1 MGKLIDFN
9 NTKKIDNRNDIDDK
23 AKEFLDFVANEFE
36 DDIFSTVFALGFSNA
51 IRFIFEDDL
60 ENVKN
65 EVSKDIKD
73 LYKIIEDFVSESE
86 NI

>member
-23 AKEFLDFVANEFE
+23 AKEFLDFVANEF
-36 DDIFSTVFALGFSNA
+36 ALGFSNA

-73 LYKIIEDFVSESE
+73 LYKVIEDFVSESE

>member
-1 MGKLIDFN
+1 MIY
-9 NTKKIDNRNDIDDK
+9 
-23 AKEFLDFVANEFE
+23 FLQY
-36 DDIFSTVFALGFSNA
+36 
-51 IRFIFEDDL
+51 EDDL

-73 LYKIIEDFVSESE
+73 LYKVIEDFVSESE